1 VADARDY
8 RDADDDTPSLMD
20 DPWQTQ
26 PATRVARVD
35 GKSDEPPSA
44 WGSRLDAAPDALAGD
59 PDRRPVGADIAQAE
73 DVETTPDAWTIIRDA
88 AGAAT
93 SRIGGDT
100 ETAANDALF
109 AALAD
114 ADRERGEGAG
124 PAPVFNDTDS
134 SSALWT
140 ALDELFTL
148 PVAILDTVF
157 ELV

>member
-1 VADARDY
+1 
-8 RDADDDTPSLMD
+8 MD

-35 GKSDEPPSA
+35 GKSDEPPPA
-44 WGSRLDAAPDALAGD
+44 WGSPDALAGD
-59 PDRRPVGADIAQAE
+59 PDRRPVGADGAE
-73 DVETTPDAWTIIRDA
+73 ADDVETTPDAWTIIRDT
-88 AGAAT
+88 AGRAT
-93 SRIGGDT
+93 SRSGGDT

-114 ADRERGEGAG
+114 ADRERADGAN
-124 PAPVFNDTDS
+124 PAPVFNDSDS
-134 SSALWT
+134 DGALWT